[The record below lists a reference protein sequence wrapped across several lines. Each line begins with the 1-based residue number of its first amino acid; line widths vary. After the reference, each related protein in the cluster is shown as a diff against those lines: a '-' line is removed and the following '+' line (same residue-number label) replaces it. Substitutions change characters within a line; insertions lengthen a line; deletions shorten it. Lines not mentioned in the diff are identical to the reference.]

1 MIYLIELIIS
11 GMAIGAIYGLVAM
24 SFAVIY
30 KATGIVNFAQGEMG
44 MLTAYTSW
52 SIAVTLGTNAIL
64 TVMVAVAVGAILGLV
79 CERLIMRPMLG
90 EPALSVVLV
99 TVGLAVVLRS
109 VVTVV
114 WGASPYKFE
123 VAGADTILDLF
134 GIGIRASQ
142 LSVILVLLLTLAG
155 FWFFLGHSRFGVAM
169 RAVAADAKTARLMG
183 VSTARVQAVAW
194 AVASCLAGLAGAF
207 VAVVYGLTL
216 GIHSRNESHA
226 EELASRINVGN
237 VYINR
242 NQIGAMVGVLGGF
255 DSVLGSG
262 ASGLI
267 IGVLE
272 NLVGGYLPSTLKE
285 IAGFMLILVVLMV
298 RPFGLFGE
306 KRIERV

>member
-1 MIYLIELIIS
+1 MGYFIELVVS
-11 GMAIGAIYGLVAM
+11 GLAVGAIYGLVAM

-30 KATGIVNFAQGEMG
+30 KSTGIVNFAQGEIG

-52 SIAVTLGTNAIL
+52 SIALTLGTGGVL
-64 TVMVAVAVGAILGLV
+64 TVLAAVAIGAVLGLL

-90 EPALSVVLV
+90 EPVLSVVLV

-109 VVTVV
+109 IVTLV
-114 WGASPYKFE
+114 WGAAPHKFE
-123 VAGADTILDLF
+123 IAGADTIVQIG

-142 LSVILVLLLTLAG
+142 LTVIAVLVLMVLG
-155 FWFFLGHSRFGVAM
+155 FWWFLGRSRFGVAM
-169 RAVAADAKTARLMG
+169 RAVAADEKTARLMG

-194 AVASCLAGLAGAF
+194 AAASALAGLAGAF
-207 VAVVYGLTL
+207 FAVIYGLAPTIFEL
-216 GIHSRNESHA
+216 GLKA
-226 EELASRINVGN
+226 FPAT
-237 VYINR
+237 
-242 NQIGAMVGVLGGF
+242 VLGGF

-262 ASGLI
+262 VSGLV
-267 IGVLE
+267 IGVFE

-285 IAGFMLILVVLMV
+285 VAGFVLILVVLMV